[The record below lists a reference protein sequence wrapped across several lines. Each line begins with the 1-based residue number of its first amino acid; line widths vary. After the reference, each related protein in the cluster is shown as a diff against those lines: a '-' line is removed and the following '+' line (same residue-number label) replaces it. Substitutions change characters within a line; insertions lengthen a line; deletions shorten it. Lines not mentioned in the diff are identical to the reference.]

1 MGKTKNIAVT
11 YEKGGVGKT
20 TTAVNLSAILAEKGF
35 RVLLVDLDPQSYA
48 TSYYDLYDDSLP
60 SITGV
65 MMGKNKAREAIRPT
79 GIENL
84 DLLPGSYDFRD
95 IETFLMMKTRRQEY
109 TLREAMADVSS
120 AYDYIFMDCPPSGN
134 RIKTNALAFANY
146 VLLPTI
152 PDDYAIHGL
161 LCMANELVEIRQGVN
176 PSLDVLG
183 VLITIYEKTA
193 NKKAYSEALQGQDIF
208 PCFHTLIR
216 KNSALSAAI
225 NAHKPINLYA
235 RRSNGCVDYTA
246 LADEIIQRLEGENI
260 YGEN

>member
-1 MGKTKNIAVT
+1 MGKTNIIAVT

-20 TTAVNLSAILAEKGF
+20 TTAVNLAAILAEKGF
-35 RVLLVDLDPQSYA
+35 RVLLADLDPQSYA
-48 TSYYDLYDDSLP
+48 TAYYDLYNDSLP

-65 MMGKNKAREAIRPT
+65 MMGKSTAREAIRPT

-84 DLLPGSYDFRD
+84 DILPCTYDFKD

-109 TLREAMADVSS
+109 TLREAMTDVSS
-120 AYDYIFMDCPPSGN
+120 AYDYILLDCPPSGN
-134 RIKTNALAFANY
+134 RIKTNALAYADY

-176 PSLDVLG
+176 PSLEVMG
-183 VLITIYEKTA
+183 VLITIYERTA
-193 NKKAYSEALQGQDIF
+193 NKKAYTEALQAQNIF
-208 PCFHTLIR
+208 PCFRTLIR

-235 RRSNGCVDYTA
+235 RRSNGCADYTA
-246 LADEIIQRLEGENI
+246 LAEEVIRRSEGGQSHGEN
-260 YGEN
+260 